1 MKTFVAL
8 AVLALTVPV
17 AAETP
22 PTRGTSAQEE
32 ARADAALAGHY
43 YLSGLMETGSELLL
57 RPDGTFEWFLSYGAL
72 DQFASGRWVNDGIV
86 VTLEVDAAVPAPPPF
101 TSLQLRIEG
110 ADLIPDSF
118 GKGRYARSP

>member
-1 MKTFVAL
+1 VKTLVAL

-22 PTRGTSAQEE
+22 PTRSTSAKDQ
-32 ARADAALAGHY
+32 ARADTALAGHY
-43 YLSGLMETGSELLL
+43 YLSGVMETGSELLL

-72 DQFASGRWVNDGIV
+72 DQFASGHWASDGNV
-86 VTLEVDAAVPAPPPF
+86 VTLKVDAAVPPPPPF

-118 GKGRYARSP
+118 GKGRYTRSP